1 MKGRKELRG
10 RVSAMVNVAV
20 TVSLTLA
27 SNPGEAADRRAE
39 RDAIGG
45 TGLSAIGG
53 TGIDA
58 IGGTGRRSKGY
69 TGDAIGGT
77 GLYAIGGTGRTL
89 KSAEHDAIGGT
100 GLSAIGGTGIDAIGG
115 TGRRSK
121 GYTGDAI
128 GGTGLYAIGGTDRKE
143 RVLVRGPVQR
153 VNLSAN
159 SVTILGRD
167 FRLAPDRTRLIH
179 DALAG
184 GQSVV
189 LAISGELGRAGKLLL
204 RKASIDQEQYVA
216 GSSQVVLAGRVRSS
230 DSFVGKVVIGRQVVD
245 LTTAQT
251 AAGGPSVKAGDVIV
265 VVGTQPSLSGTI
277 SAQLVMQSD

>member
-1 MKGRKELRG
+1 MKGRTELRG
-10 RVSAMVNVAV
+10 RVSAMLSIAVAV
-20 TVSLTLA
+20 SLALA
-27 SNPGEAADRRAE
+27 SSLGDAADRRSE

-45 TGLSAIGG
+45 TG
-53 TGIDA
+53 
-58 IGGTGRRSKGY
+58 R
-69 TGDAIGGT
+69 DAIGGT

-89 KSAEHDAIGGT
+89 KSAER
-100 GLSAIGGTGIDAIGG
+100 DAIGG
-115 TGRRSK
+115 TGR
-121 GYTGDAI
+121 DAI
-128 GGTGLYAIGGTDRKE
+128 GVTGSKE
-143 RVLVRGPVQR
+143 RVLVRGPVER

-189 LAISGELGRAGKLLL
+189 LTISGELGRAGKLLL
-204 RKASIDQEQYVA
+204 RKARIDQEQYVA
-216 GSSQVVLAGRVRSS
+216 GSSQVTLAGQVRSA
-230 DSFVGKVVIGRQVVD
+230 DAFVGKVVIGRQIVD

-277 SAQLVMQSD
+277 SAQLVMQPD